1 MCRSSAPQNP
11 HGPPVAPSLDGTVSP
26 DGALEPRRAVLTAE
40 RLKPQCRP
48 KFVIP
53 WGQCYRAG

>member
-1 MCRSSAPQNP
+1 MCRSSAPQN

-26 DGALEPRRAVLTAE
+26 DGALEPRRGVFDGGETE
-40 RLKPQCRP
+40 TTMPP